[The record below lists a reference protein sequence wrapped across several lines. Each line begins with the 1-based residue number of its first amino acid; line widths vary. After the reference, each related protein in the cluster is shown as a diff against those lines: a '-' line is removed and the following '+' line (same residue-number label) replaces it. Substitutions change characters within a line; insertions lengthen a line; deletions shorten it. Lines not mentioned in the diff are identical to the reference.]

1 MNPYLVERTIPRAG
15 AASGLCR
22 PSGLFAPLG
31 MDSYF
36 YSGCSENFIRN
47 HSLVHFC
54 DIFHSLRSW
63 NISDNPLYFVIQRF
77 ASHDKIQWIIAGNDV
92 NIFVSSVFNG
102 EYYMKSNT
110 KTGTRYFSQKQTMYK
125 SSPFHGSK
133 GHTGNLGPQSL
144 KVGGQIV

>member
-1 MNPYLVERTIPRAG
+1 MHITCIHARAG
-15 AASGLCR
+15 AASDLCQ

-63 NISDNPLYFVIQRF
+63 NISDNPMYFVIRRF
-77 ASHDKIQWIIAGNDV
+77 ASHDKLQCIIAGNDV
-92 NIFVSSVFNG
+92 IIFVSSVFTG
-102 EYYMKSNT
+102 DYYIKLVVNCLT
-110 KTGTRYFSQKQTMYK
+110 ILVIRLALLWQLLVFMYK
-125 SSPFHGSK
+125 SMA
-133 GHTGNLGPQSL
+133 LC
-144 KVGGQIV
+144 

>member
-36 YSGCSENFIRN
+36 YSGCSENFIQN

-63 NISDNPLYFVIQRF
+63 NISDNPLYFVTRRF

-102 EYYMKSNT
+102 EYYILEKT
-110 KTGTRYFSQKQTMYK
+110 KIYQTC
-125 SSPFHGSK
+125 
-133 GHTGNLGPQSL
+133 
-144 KVGGQIV
+144 

>member
-15 AASGLCR
+15 AASGLYR

-47 HSLVHFC
+47 NSLVHFC

-63 NISDNPLYFVIQRF
+63 NISDNPLYFVTRRF

-102 EYYMKSNT
+102 EYYIVLPGDHGDTEMDPLFLETLHSSV
-110 KTGTRYFSQKQTMYK
+110 RSLLDFSLQ
-125 SSPFHGSK
+125 
-133 GHTGNLGPQSL
+133 LD
-144 KVGGQIV
+144 QILILF